1 MENSKEKED
10 NGKTGLVPNEEIKG
24 SDADKA
30 YDENGDF
37 AKPEDANQDPK
48 KSDVPPGTDADS

>member
-1 MENSKEKED
+1 MENNKKEEEKGKVGVVPAED
-10 NGKTGLVPNEEIKG
+10 ITG

-37 AKPEDANQDPK
+37 AKPQVDDKDAK
-48 KSDVPPGTDADS
+48 KTDTPPGSDADS

>member
-1 MENSKEKED
+1 MED
-10 NGKTGLVPNEEIKG
+10 NKKEEEKGKTGNIPNEEIKG

-37 AKPEDANQDPK
+37 GKPGLQETGPE
-48 KSDVPPGTDADS
+48 KSESPEGSDADA

>member
-1 MENSKEKED
+1 MENSKKEEEK
-10 NGKTGLVPNEEIKG
+10 GKVGVIPTEEIEG

-37 AKPEDANQDPK
+37 AKPQVEEVDPK
-48 KSDVPPGTDADS
+48 KTDTPPGSDADS